1 MKKLIFSFF
10 LLASCMHQATVF
22 AQDPNTPD
30 EKILDRVIAVVGN
43 EAVLQSEVE
52 EQYFQL
58 QARGMSAAED
68 EKCKIFE
75 GILFQKML
83 IVQAQIDSVEVSE
96 KEVEAQVDGRIRQFS
111 NQIGG
116 DKQLEDYFGKTIA
129 EIKESFMDPIREQLI
144 AQKMQSEITGDV
156 KITPSEVK
164 SYFSEIP
171 KDSLPIIDATF
182 EMSQIVIKPQMT
194 AAEKQ
199 AQRDKLNAIRER
211 IVTNGEDFKTLA
223 VLYSDDPGSAKLG
236 GLMSGVSRGDL
247 VPEFASAVFNLELN
261 EVSDIV
267 ETEYGIHVIKL
278 IDKQG
283 DKVDFRH
290 ILLMPQ
296 VSAEAKYKAKEKLDS
311 IANVIRT
318 DTLTFEQ
325 AAIKFSE
332 DENTRLNGGKMV
344 NPYTGT
350 DQWEAKYIE
359 PSINF
364 ALRDLKVGEISDAF
378 EAKEQGGPSS
388 YKIIFL
394 KNKTKAHTVNMKD
407 DYQMIQDMALNEKK
421 QNEMMRWV
429 TEKQKETYIKI
440 EGKYKNCK
448 FDSPGWIK

>member
-1 MKKLIFSFF
+1 MNKLILSLS
-10 LLASCMHQATVF
+10 LLVYCAFGISVH
-22 AQDPNTPD
+22 AQEQKVPEEN
-30 EKILDRVIAVVGN
+30 ILDGVIAVVGN
-43 EAVLQSEVE
+43 EAILQSEVE
-52 EQYFQL
+52 EQYFQM
-58 QARGMSAAED
+58 QARGMYVNES

-96 KEVEAQVDGRIRQFS
+96 KTVEAEVDGRIQQFIR
-111 NQIGG
+111 QIGSA
-116 DKQLEDYFGKTIA
+116 QALEEYFGKSIA
-129 EIKESFMDPIREQLI
+129 EIKESFMDPIREQMI
-144 AQKMQSEITGDV
+144 AQKMQSEITKDI

-164 SYFSEIP
+164 AFFSEIP
-171 KDSLPIIDATF
+171 KDSLPIIDATY
-182 EMSQIVIKPQMT
+182 EISQIVKKPQMT
-194 AAEKQ
+194 DEEKK
-199 AQRDKLNAIRER
+199 AQREKLNSIRDR
-211 IVTNGEDFKTLA
+211 IVKNGEDFKTLA

-236 GLMSGVSRGDL
+236 GLMTGVSRGDL
-247 VPEFASAVFNLELN
+247 VPEFATAVFNLDTN

-267 ETEYGIHVIKL
+267 ETEYGIHIIKL
-278 IDKQG
+278 IAKHG

-296 VSAEAKYKAKEKLDS
+296 VSSEAKQKAKDELDS

-325 AAIKFSE
+325 AAIKFSD
-332 DENTRLNGGKMV
+332 DENTRLGGGQMID
-344 NPYTGT
+344 PYTGT
-350 DQWEAKYIE
+350 GQWEAKHID

-378 EAKEQGGPSS
+378 EAKEQGGPDS

-407 DYQMIQDMALNEKK
+407 DYQMIQDMALNKKK
-421 QNEMMRWV
+421 QDEINRWV
-429 TEKQKETYIKI
+429 TEKQKETFIKI

-448 FDSPGWIK
+448 FESSGWIK